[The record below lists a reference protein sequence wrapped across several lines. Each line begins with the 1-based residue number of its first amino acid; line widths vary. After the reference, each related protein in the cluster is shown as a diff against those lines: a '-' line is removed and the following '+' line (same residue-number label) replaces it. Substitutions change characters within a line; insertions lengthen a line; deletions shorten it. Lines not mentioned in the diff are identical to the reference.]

1 MILNILRQ
9 WLKLA
14 RLQAGAATA
23 ITSVFGAL
31 LLMPRDE
38 LDIVHLMILFMIGL
52 LFHFYGF
59 VLNEYSD
66 IEVDRYSKELSDK
79 PLIRGTIKKNHA
91 LFASL
96 MAIVIALVIAIF
108 YFRSVFAISAFL
120 AAILFGGIYDVYGK
134 KFFGAD
140 FVLGMS
146 IFFFCIFGALTVST
160 NLTFVVFLTAFLFF
174 IQLTF
179 QTGVT
184 GGMKDIPHDYL
195 ARAKTSPVYLGC
207 RVVGNKLIVT
217 NDFRIYVIIIKTIHT
232 AAVLIPI
239 WFGMLDQLDPLI
251 LQLIILLLLIV
262 LMWAT
267 TIKALSLKIFDRIK
281 LMKILG
287 AQEIVTYPIV
297 SILIMGV
304 IGIWNAI
311 FLAFFPIVWL
321 ACFLFIIYGKFM
333 PDV

>member
-1 MILNILRQ
+1 MLPSTLRQ

-23 ITSVFGAL
+23 ITSVFGAI
-31 LLMPRDE
+31 LLMPSDGI
-38 LDIVHLMILFMIGL
+38 DIFHLFILFVIGL

-66 IEVDRYSKELSDK
+66 IEIDKFSKELSDK

-96 MAIVIALVIAIF
+96 MAIGLAFVIAIV
-108 YFRSVFAISAFL
+108 YFRSVYATSAFL
-120 AAILFGGIYDVYGK
+120 VAILLGGIYDLYGK

-140 FVLGMS
+140 FILGMS

-160 NLTFVVFLTAFLFF
+160 SLTFVVFVVAFLFF
-174 IQLTF
+174 IQLAF

-184 GGMKDIPHDYL
+184 GGMKDIPHDHI
-195 ARAKTSPVYLGC
+195 AGAKTSPVYLGC
-207 RVVGNKLIVT
+207 RVIGKRLIVT
-217 NDFRIYVIIIKTIHT
+217 REFRIYVVIIKIIHT
-232 AAVLIPI
+232 TAILIPI
-239 WFGMLDQLDPLI
+239 WFGNIEVYNPQE
-251 LQLIILLLLIV
+251 LQLIVLLLLII
-262 LMWAT
+262 LMWGT
-267 TIKALSLKIFDRIK
+267 TLKALSLRVFDRLK
-281 LMKILG
+281 LMRTLG
-287 AQEIVTYPIV
+287 AHEIVTYPIV
-297 SILIMGV
+297 PILIMGV
-304 IGIWNAI
+304 IGIWYAL
-311 FLAFFPIVWL
+311 FLLFFPIVWL